1 MKQKEIEAFSSKI
14 VHGKRKTVL
23 LGNNMYIMTQAPEKG
38 EEPCLPH
45 GLSVVNTYTEM
56 TTGSRHVDVVIKN
69 QTAALIIIGKDIK
82 VTQVV
87 AVKRVPP
94 IEVMP

>member
-1 MKQKEIEAFSSKI
+1 M
-14 VHGKRKTVL
+14 L

-45 GLSVVNTYTEM
+45 SLSMVNTYTEI
-56 TTGSRHVDVVIKN
+56 TTGSRCVAIVINN
-69 QTAALIIIGKDIK
+69 QTAAMIIVGKGVK

-87 AVKRVPP
+87 AASRVPP
-94 IEVMP
+94 LEIIPGTLKKLDEMKGVQ